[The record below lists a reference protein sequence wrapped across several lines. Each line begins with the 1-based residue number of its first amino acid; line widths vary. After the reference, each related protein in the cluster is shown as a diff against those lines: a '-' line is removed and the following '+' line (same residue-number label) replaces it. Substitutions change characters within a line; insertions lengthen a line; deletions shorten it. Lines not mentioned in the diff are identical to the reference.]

1 MLIISVAVERDLPAM
16 SNFVNLDLIKWF
28 KEKHSKPFIRALV
41 MYVIILIIP
50 SFVSYAVL
58 RQANQLIPCA
68 NEKRFRATIS
78 FSNWTFPKKYP
89 SDEILINE
97 YEKYFIRK
105 NKHQWSN
112 NWQSKECRIMIC
124 EYFPLWNVQVRW

>member
-1 MLIISVAVERDLPAM
+1 M
-16 SNFVNLDLIKWF
+16 
-28 KEKHSKPFIRALV
+28 H
-41 MYVIILIIP
+41 VIILIIT

-89 SDEILINE
+89 SDKILINE

-105 NKHQWSN
+105 NKHQ
-112 NWQSKECRIMIC
+112 
-124 EYFPLWNVQVRW
+124 